1 MAVDNI
7 FCIVV
12 DFFVILQ
19 ANFFRMFNTKLR
31 SRAAFIFLRSWRG
44 GLPHHVLY
52 RVSLMLMLWSMV
64 SVGMTFTSCSKDN
77 GDEPSSVETPT
88 GPRDPDEENGGNPG
102 ISDGNQNND
111 GGTGVGDNGNDSDKG
126 DEDGVVA
133 MIIGSWQ
140 SEDNLYQFTFE
151 KSGTLIGQDPEG
163 VFTGNWTY
171 NTLHKIIYLCKR
183 HGNMEIMTDY
193 KCVVT
198 DNKMTLYGLSGEK
211 IILTKIS

>member
-1 MAVDNI
+1 
-7 FCIVV
+7 
-12 DFFVILQ
+12 
-19 ANFFRMFNTKLR
+19 MFNSKLR

-44 GLPHHVLY
+44 GLPHHVLH
-52 RVSLMLMLWSMV
+52 RVSLMLMLWSIV
-64 SVGMTFTSCSKDN
+64 PVGMTFTSCSKDN

-88 GPRDPDEENGGNPG
+88 GPRDPDEENGGTPG
-102 ISDGNQNND
+102 ISDGNHNND
-111 GGTGVGDNGNDSDKG
+111 GGTGVGDNDNDGDKG

-151 KSGTLIGQDPEG
+151 KSGNLFGQDPEG

-183 HGNMEIMTDY
+183 HGNVEIMTDY

>member
-1 MAVDNI
+1 
-7 FCIVV
+7 
-12 DFFVILQ
+12 
-19 ANFFRMFNTKLR
+19 MFNSKLR
-31 SRAAFIFLRSWRG
+31 SRAAFIFLRSWRD

-88 GPRDPDEENGGNPG
+88 GPRDPDEENGGTPG
-102 ISDGNQNND
+102 ISDGNHNND
-111 GGTGVGDNGNDSDKG
+111 GGTGVGDNSNDGDKG

-151 KSGTLIGQDPEG
+151 KSGNLFGQDPEG
-163 VFTGNWTY
+163 IFTGNWTY

-183 HGNMEIMTDY
+183 HGNVEIMTDY

-211 IILTKIS
+211 IILNKIS

>member
-1 MAVDNI
+1 
-7 FCIVV
+7 
-12 DFFVILQ
+12 
-19 ANFFRMFNTKLR
+19 MFNSKLR

-44 GLPHHVLY
+44 VLLHPVMY
-52 RVSLMLMLWSMV
+52 PVSLMLMLWSMV

-88 GPRDPDEENGGNPG
+88 GPRDPDEENGGTPG
-102 ISDGNQNND
+102 ISDGNHNND
-111 GGTGVGDNGNDSDKG
+111 GGTGVGDNSNDGDTGVGDNGNDGDKG

-133 MIIGSWQ
+133 IIIGSWQ

-151 KSGTLIGQDPEG
+151 KSGNLFGQDPEG
-163 VFTGNWTY
+163 VFTGKWTY

-183 HGNMEIMTDY
+183 HGNVEIMTDY

-211 IILTKIS
+211 IILNKIS

>member
-1 MAVDNI
+1 
-7 FCIVV
+7 
-12 DFFVILQ
+12 
-19 ANFFRMFNTKLR
+19 MFNSKLR

-64 SVGMTFTSCSKDN
+64 PVGMTFTSCSKDN

-88 GPRDPDEENGGNPG
+88 GPRDPGEENGGNPG
-102 ISDGNQNND
+102 ISDGNHNND
-111 GGTGVGDNGNDSDKG
+111 GDTGVGDNSNDGDKG

-151 KSGTLIGQDPEG
+151 KSGNLFGQDPEG

-183 HGNMEIMTDY
+183 HGNVEIMTDY

-211 IILTKIS
+211 IILNKTS

>member
-1 MAVDNI
+1 
-7 FCIVV
+7 
-12 DFFVILQ
+12 
-19 ANFFRMFNTKLR
+19 MFNSKLR

-64 SVGMTFTSCSKDN
+64 PVGMTFTSCSKDN

-88 GPRDPDEENGGNPG
+88 GPRDPGEENGGNPG
-102 ISDGNQNND
+102 ISDGNHNND
-111 GGTGVGDNGNDSDKG
+111 GGTGVGDNDNDGDKG

-151 KSGTLIGQDPEG
+151 KSGNLFGQDPEG

-183 HGNMEIMTDY
+183 HGNVEIMTDY

-211 IILTKIS
+211 IILNKIS

>member
-1 MAVDNI
+1 
-7 FCIVV
+7 
-12 DFFVILQ
+12 
-19 ANFFRMFNTKLR
+19 MFNSKLR
-31 SRAAFIFLRSWRG
+31 ARAAFIFLRSWRG

-52 RVSLMLMLWSMV
+52 RVSLMLMLWLMV
-64 SVGMTFTSCSKDN
+64 SVGMSFTSCSKDN

-88 GPRDPDEENGGNPG
+88 GPRDPDEENGGTPG
-102 ISDGNQNND
+102 ISDGNHNND
-111 GGTGVGDNGNDSDKG
+111 GDTGVGDNSNDGDKG

-151 KSGTLIGQDPEG
+151 KSGNLFGQDPEG

-183 HGNMEIMTDY
+183 HGNVEIMTDY

-211 IILTKIS
+211 IILNKIS

>member
-1 MAVDNI
+1 
-7 FCIVV
+7 
-12 DFFVILQ
+12 
-19 ANFFRMFNTKLR
+19 MFNSKLR

-64 SVGMTFTSCSKDN
+64 PVGMTFTSCSKDN

-88 GPRDPDEENGGNPG
+88 GPRDPGEENGGNPG
-102 ISDGNQNND
+102 ISDGNHNND
-111 GGTGVGDNGNDSDKG
+111 GGTGVGDNSNDGDKG

-151 KSGTLIGQDPEG
+151 KSGNLFGQDPEG

-171 NTLHKIIYLCKR
+171 DTLHKIIYLCKR
-183 HGNMEIMTDY
+183 HGNVEIMTDY

-211 IILTKIS
+211 IILNKIS

>member
-1 MAVDNI
+1 
-7 FCIVV
+7 
-12 DFFVILQ
+12 
-19 ANFFRMFNTKLR
+19 
-31 SRAAFIFLRSWRG
+31 
-44 GLPHHVLY
+44 
-52 RVSLMLMLWSMV
+52 MV

-88 GPRDPDEENGGNPG
+88 GPRDPDEENGGTPG
-102 ISDGNQNND
+102 ISDGNHNND
-111 GGTGVGDNGNDSDKG
+111 GGTGVGDNSNDGDKG

-151 KSGTLIGQDPEG
+151 KSGNLFGQDPEG

-183 HGNMEIMTDY
+183 HGNVEIMTDY

-211 IILTKIS
+211 IILNKIS

>member
-1 MAVDNI
+1 
-7 FCIVV
+7 
-12 DFFVILQ
+12 
-19 ANFFRMFNTKLR
+19 
-31 SRAAFIFLRSWRG
+31 
-44 GLPHHVLY
+44 
-52 RVSLMLMLWSMV
+52 MLMLWSMV

-102 ISDGNQNND
+102 ISDGNHNNDGGSGLGDNGND

-151 KSGTLIGQDPEG
+151 KSGNLIGQDPEG

-183 HGNMEIMTDY
+183 HGNVEIMTDY

-211 IILTKIS
+211 IILNKIS

>member
-1 MAVDNI
+1 
-7 FCIVV
+7 
-12 DFFVILQ
+12 
-19 ANFFRMFNTKLR
+19 MFNSKLR

-64 SVGMTFTSCSKDN
+64 SVGMSFTSCSKDN
-77 GDEPSSVETPT
+77 GDEPSSVEKPT
-88 GPRDPDEENGGNPG
+88 GPRDPGEENGGNPG
-102 ISDGNQNND
+102 ISDGNHNND

-151 KSGTLIGQDPEG
+151 KSGNLFGQDPEG

-183 HGNMEIMTDY
+183 HGNVEIMTDY

-211 IILTKIS
+211 IILNKIS

>member
-1 MAVDNI
+1 
-7 FCIVV
+7 
-12 DFFVILQ
+12 
-19 ANFFRMFNTKLR
+19 
-31 SRAAFIFLRSWRG
+31 
-44 GLPHHVLY
+44 
-52 RVSLMLMLWSMV
+52 MV

-77 GDEPSSVETPT
+77 GDEPSSVEAPT
-88 GPRDPDEENGGNPG
+88 GPRDPDEENGGTPG
-102 ISDGNQNND
+102 ISDGNHNNDGGTGLGDNGND

-151 KSGTLIGQDPEG
+151 KSGNLIGQDPEG

-183 HGNMEIMTDY
+183 HGNVEIMTDY

>member
-1 MAVDNI
+1 
-7 FCIVV
+7 
-12 DFFVILQ
+12 
-19 ANFFRMFNTKLR
+19 MFNSKLR

-52 RVSLMLMLWSMV
+52 RVSLMLVLWSMV
-64 SVGMTFTSCSKDN
+64 PVGMTFTSCSKDN

-88 GPRDPDEENGGNPG
+88 GPRDPGEENGGNSG
-102 ISDGNQNND
+102 ISDGNHNND
-111 GGTGVGDNGNDSDKG
+111 GDTGVGDNGNDGGTG

-151 KSGTLIGQDPEG
+151 KSGNLIGQDPEG

-171 NTLHKIIYLCKR
+171 NALHKIIYLCKR
-183 HGNMEIMTDY
+183 HGNVEIMTDY

-211 IILTKIS
+211 IILNKIS

>member
-1 MAVDNI
+1 
-7 FCIVV
+7 
-12 DFFVILQ
+12 
-19 ANFFRMFNTKLR
+19 MFNSKLR
-31 SRAAFIFLRSWRG
+31 SREAFIFLRSWRG
-44 GLPHHVLY
+44 DLPHHVLY
-52 RVSLMLMLWSMV
+52 RVSLMLVLWSMV

-88 GPRDPDEENGGNPG
+88 GPRDPGEENGGNSG
-102 ISDGNQNND
+102 ISDGNHNND
-111 GGTGVGDNGNDSDKG
+111 GDTGVGDNSNDGDKG

-151 KSGTLIGQDPEG
+151 KSGNHFGQDPEG

-171 NTLHKIIYLCKR
+171 DTLHKIIYLCKR
-183 HGNMEIMTDY
+183 YGNVEIMTDY

-211 IILTKIS
+211 IILNKIS

>member
-1 MAVDNI
+1 
-7 FCIVV
+7 
-12 DFFVILQ
+12 
-19 ANFFRMFNTKLR
+19 MFNSKLR

-52 RVSLMLMLWSMV
+52 HVLLMLMLWSMV
-64 SVGMTFTSCSKDN
+64 SVGMSFTSCSKDN

-88 GPRDPDEENGGNPG
+88 GPRDPGEENGGTPG
-102 ISDGNQNND
+102 ISDGNHNNDGGTGGGGNSDD
-111 GGTGVGDNGNDSDKG
+111 GGTGVGDNSNDGDTGVGDNSNDGDKG

-151 KSGTLIGQDPEG
+151 KSGNLIGQDPEG

-183 HGNMEIMTDY
+183 HGNVEIMTDY

>member
-1 MAVDNI
+1 
-7 FCIVV
+7 
-12 DFFVILQ
+12 
-19 ANFFRMFNTKLR
+19 MFNSRLR
-31 SRAAFIFLRSWRG
+31 SRAAFIFHRSWRG

-88 GPRDPDEENGGNPG
+88 GPRDPGEENGGNPG
-102 ISDGNQNND
+102 ISDGNHNND
-111 GGTGVGDNGNDSDKG
+111 GGTGVGDNDNDGDKG

-151 KSGTLIGQDPEG
+151 KSGNLFGQDPEG
-163 VFTGNWTY
+163 VFSGNWTY
-171 NTLHKIIYLCKR
+171 NALHKIIYLCKR
-183 HGNMEIMTDY
+183 HGNVEIMTDY

-211 IILTKIS
+211 IILNKIS

>member
-1 MAVDNI
+1 
-7 FCIVV
+7 
-12 DFFVILQ
+12 
-19 ANFFRMFNTKLR
+19 MFNSKLR

-64 SVGMTFTSCSKDN
+64 PVGMTFTSCSKDN

-88 GPRDPDEENGGNPG
+88 GPRDPGEENGGNPG
-102 ISDGNQNND
+102 ISDGNHNND
-111 GGTGVGDNGNDSDKG
+111 GDTGVGDNSDDGDKG

-151 KSGTLIGQDPEG
+151 KSGNLIGQDPEG

-183 HGNMEIMTDY
+183 HGNVEIMTDY

-211 IILTKIS
+211 IILNKIG